1 MQRNVIDETGAMSGD
16 MNVQLREIMCLPA
29 ETEWIEFKEAKNNYG
44 FDKIG
49 KYFSALSN
57 EANLNEKPAGWLI
70 FGVTAKLPREI
81 IGSNYRL
88 TPPGLDRLKEEIA
101 RHTNHQMTCSAI
113 HELMIDGKRVIMF
126 EIPPAARGIPTTWK
140 SVAYG
145 RIHES
150 LGPLGLHEIEVIRR
164 QAPLDDWSA
173 KVCEGATLADLDPE
187 AIAFAREKY
196 KEKHQEFAS
205 EVDEWDNISFLA
217 RAHVCRQ
224 GRITNAAIVLLG
236 KSEAA
241 HLLSPAIAHITW
253 VLRDKDEVE
262 IDYAHFEL
270 PLILAVDKIFSKIRN
285 LTVRHISG
293 ETLFPLEVTQY
304 DPWVVRE
311 ALHNCIAHQDYQ
323 QSARIT
329 VTERPDSLMFTNR
342 GDFIPGT
349 VQSVIERDVPP
360 DQYRNPFLAGAMVE
374 LKMIDTIGSG
384 IKRMFRIQRDR
395 NFPMPDYDLGETGVV
410 KVTIP
415 GRVIDERYTRM
426 LIKRKDLT
434 LMDVITLDKIQKGYS
449 ITPEERTGLRKK
461 KLIEGRHPNL
471 YVSESVAA
479 ETDTRADYIR
489 KRSFDRAHFKSL
501 VVAYLK
507 AYHEANRA
515 EIEDLL
521 LDKVSDALNE
531 EQKHHFIRDLLQEM
545 RKDGTIMPIGRT
557 KAAKWVLVP
566 DQVHDA

>member
-1 MQRNVIDETGAMSGD
+1 MSGD
-16 MNVQLREIMCLPA
+16 MDAQLREIVCLPA
-29 ETEWIEFKEAKNNYG
+29 ETEWLEFKEAKNNYD

-70 FGVTAKLPREI
+70 FGVTDKLPREI

-101 RHTNHQMTCSAI
+101 RHTNHQMTFAAI
-113 HELMIDGKRVIMF
+113 RELMIDGKRVVMF

-150 LGPLGLHEIEVIRR
+150 LEPLGLHEIEVIRR

-173 KVCEGATLADLDPE
+173 KVCEGATLADLDSE

-196 KEKHQEFAS
+196 KEKHREFAS
-205 EVDEWDNISFLA
+205 EVDEWDDISFLA
-217 RAHVCRQ
+217 RAHICRQ

-262 IDYAHFEL
+262 VDYAHFGL
-270 PLILAVDKIFSKIRN
+270 PLILAVDKIFGKVRN
-285 LTVRHISG
+285 LTIRYISG
-293 ETLFPLEVTQY
+293 ETLFPFEATQY
-304 DPWVVRE
+304 DPWVIRE

-323 QSARIT
+323 QAARIT
-329 VTERPDSLMFTNR
+329 VTERPGSLMFTNR

-349 VQSVIERDVPP
+349 VRNVIERDMPP
-360 DQYRNPFLAGAMVE
+360 DRYRNPFLAGAMVE

-384 IKRMFRIQRDR
+384 IKRMFRIQWDR

-415 GRVIDERYTRM
+415 GRVIDEKYTRM

-434 LMDVITLDKIQKGYS
+434 LMDVIALDKVQKGYS
-449 ITPEERTGLRKK
+449 ITPEERTVLRKK

-501 VVAYLK
+501 IVAYLET
-507 AYHEANRA
+507 YHEANRA

-545 RKDGTIMPIGRT
+545 RKDGTIIPIGRT
-557 KAAKWVLVP
+557 KATKWVLVP
-566 DQVHDA
+566 DQMHDC